1 MAQVHEGKQSRWL
14 VIRRSSS
21 EPKRD
26 EVVARIPDV
35 EWEVARDVCLRKYGV
50 RATLL
55 AWEHASA
62 AQRKAAELQ
71 PPTYIER
78 PVESRSMIA
87 GFIERPVESRNHAA
101 RGMRGG
107 GGDGARR
114 PPIQKSGGAPS
125 RKTIHPDR
133 DSFLSLDRPWG
144 CRRTE
149 GMRGWIGSCWLVWR
163 GSSRDT
169 PWTDR
174 KRTRLNSSHLV
185 ISYAVFC

>member
-55 AWEHASA
+55 DWEHASA

-78 PVESRSMIA
+78 PVESR
-87 GFIERPVESRNHAA
+87 NHAA
-101 RGMRGG
+101 RGMRAGG
-107 GGDGARR
+107 GNSARGAR
-114 PPIQKSGGAPS
+114 IQKAAGAPS

-133 DSFLSLDRPWG
+133 DSFLSLDRLWG

-163 GSSRDT
+163 GSSRYT
-169 PWTDR
+169 PWTG
-174 KRTRLNSSHLV
+174 
-185 ISYAVFC
+185 